1 MSEKNEFSMLDAF
14 MALNQL
20 DDDSVSDMIKPRAKT
35 SRSKSLGRKALREGR
50 SYPLNSADSTLE
62 SAKAFLKENDDIQL
76 EVIDPDADSL
86 EHVKDKIE
94 YVGQMILRC
103 KRCQANKF
111 IEMDKLVEDPET
123 EDVYNREDECPNCK
137 TSGAGFEILGQVGK
151 FETDEVEEPASDDED
166 AAASVESEED
176 AEDANT
182 EEEEPAIEN
191 DEVNADELKFD
202 NDIEIEEEPAA
213 ESEPEDTSDEVTVT
227 SDDEEEESEPD
238 MMETS
243 TSEDDDL
250 DIDAL
255 LASLGD
261 EADPDDDLEVDDDE
275 KVKEALNEDAVV
287 LGPAFEEVQLMDELI
302 DCLANKDA
310 YFLNWI
316 HVLPECSDAEL
327 EMQLRDKNTYDY
339 IKNEFLDIYKRYRGD
354 GFVNAPKH
362 VLDYAHQLDAQ
373 NNFAFAENR
382 NQYARES
389 YSNRKHATVTQLLE
403 AVMDSDN
410 LSEVEITNDLGRA
423 TKTIYRGSYST
434 LPADIANA
442 TCKSF
447 NTANQI
453 LSCNIDPKSCSGLLL
468 SDILDKFDDSDAEN
482 IYLYDIGTSDELYS
496 GKKRGALSEY
506 GKCSLISIDTPSI
519 VRLTIADPSVK
530 LTEKRS
536 LIRKSLVDKI
546 LEANQLSKYRI
557 NKPLSQEYW
566 INESI
571 NHREDLD
578 TIYELYVK
586 NTNQALIT
594 EFKAATGYSV
604 PLDEAFE
611 AGYAAAL
618 EELKSSGALN
628 EDVDMSA
635 MKYAVI
641 KPNGEY
647 AGVPC
652 ESAEEAREVAVQEEG
667 RAVFKLSRVAH
678 FGESY
683 DEEGNPE
690 KCDKCGTLLNDM
702 GTCPKCD
709 DGEEDYGDDDDTNEA
724 LNESKCSKYVSKE
737 CSDDVAEEIA
747 LMAMRAMKLRE
758 HEAEALEYDLK
769 DGLAINW
776 VDDFAALP
784 DTSDV
789 KKLFFTFAVSCV
801 ENEALTEAA
810 TSSVDPELA
819 AAISDSITAMLTE
832 YDLDPSDDEFTNQV
846 FADVEQNSNIDIPQD
861 KAAYNAWMSDIYDE
875 IDRQL
880 REQSST
886 KALTESLDVNQY
898 TNTALVNG
906 NIVKAYT
913 ISLKH
918 PAGDQI
924 VDVKLLKSGDKFFPV
939 IESHDGDID
948 IHTLNDYIDQ
958 CSREYR
964 AAANT
969 QQEGEDA
976 LEDIVIELL
985 DAPED
990 AIRLMNEAVVG
1001 SGAKMTADKLSELVT
1016 KEMPK
1021 ATKECGTNLKG
1032 LQAYFDGIIP
1042 ELGDGSYDQKDLKA
1056 AIIKELEKTSDI
1068 AESIISCVDR
1078 KQVSEVITECKNNS
1092 KPYTVRRSTKPGFR
1106 YDVITERNDA
1116 LVARH
1121 NADMDVALT
1130 PEEREVNQ
1138 IIARVA
1144 KDISDAI
1151 YNRYQ
1156 VEADP
1161 ALIVADIL
1169 QDLALISGDLRV
1181 EDLPDTYANRITADM
1196 YRSYTEVEAL
1206 IDTIMS
1212 VMTGQNIQS
1221 TPEQKIR
1228 RAVAALKSPAFS
1240 TENIIA
1246 GVNSPQFHRL
1256 AVAGNVPFLPASSAL
1271 MLEDCSEEDCIDRSK
1286 FDADINEY
1294 FKEAYEECVRY
1305 TTERCSINANGD
1317 ILMEGFLDSES
1328 CSTNVTFTLKPSKPI
1343 TESFSSKSDQRAFF
1357 ESLSYIVTNNLSDEV
1372 FELTFD

>member
-1 MSEKNEFSMLDAF
+1 MSEKNEFSMFDAF
-14 MALNQL
+14 VALNQL
-20 DDDSVSDMIKPRAKT
+20 DDDSVSDMIKPRAKN
-35 SRSKSLGRKALREGR
+35 SNSKSHGRKALREGR
-50 SYPLNSADSTLE
+50 SYPLHGPDSTLE

-111 IEMDKLVEDPET
+111 IEMDKLVEDPDT

-151 FETDEVEEPASDDED
+151 FETDTPEAEEPASDDEN
-166 AAASVESEED
+166 AEASAESEEA
-176 AEDANT
+176 AEDTNT
-182 EEEEPAIEN
+182 EDAPSIEN

-202 NDIEIEEEPAA
+202 NDIEPEEEPAA
-213 ESEPEDTSDEVTVT
+213 ESESEDTSDEVTVS
-227 SDDEEEESEPD
+227 SDEEESEPD
-238 MMETS
+238 MMETT

-287 LGPAFEEVQLMDELI
+287 LSPAFEEVQLMDELI
-302 DCLANKDA
+302 DCLANRDA

-362 VLDYAHQLDAQ
+362 VLDYAHQIDAQ
-373 NNFAFAENR
+373 NNLAFAENR

-389 YSNRKHATVTQLLE
+389 YSTRKHATVTQLLE

-410 LSEVEITNDLGRA
+410 INEVEITNDLGRA
-423 TKTIYRGSYST
+423 IKTIYRGSYST

-468 SDILDKFDDSDAEN
+468 SDILDKFDDSEAEN
-482 IYLYDIGTSDELYS
+482 IYLYDIGTSEELYS

-519 VRLTIADPSVK
+519 VRLTISDPSVK
-530 LTEKRS
+530 LIENRS
-536 LIRKSLVDKI
+536 LMRKSLVDKI

-618 EELKSSGALN
+618 EELKSSG
-628 EDVDMSA
+628 
-635 MKYAVI
+635 VI
-641 KPNGEY
+641 K
-647 AGVPC
+647 
-652 ESAEEAREVAVQEEG
+652 ESVADMNK
-667 RAVFKLSRVAH
+667 RC
-678 FGESY
+678 
-683 DEEGNPE
+683 E
-690 KCDKCGTLLNDM
+690 KCNTLLNDG

-724 LNESKCSKYVSKE
+724 LNESKCSEYVSKE

-789 KKLFFTFAVSCV
+789 KKLFFTQAVSCV
-801 ENEALTEAA
+801 ENESLTEATA
-810 TSSVDPELA
+810 SSVDPELA

-832 YDLDPSDDEFTNQV
+832 YDLDPSDDEFANQV
-846 FADVEQNSNIDIPQD
+846 FSDVEQNSNIDIPQD
-861 KAAYNAWMSDIYDE
+861 EAAYNAWMSDIYDE
-875 IDRQL
+875 IERQL
-880 REQSST
+880 SEQSST

-898 TNTALVNG
+898 TNTALMNG

-924 VDVKLLKSGDKFFPV
+924 IDVKLLKSGDKFFPV

-958 CSREYR
+958 CSQEYR
-964 AAANT
+964 GEFAT

-1001 SGAKMTADKLSELVT
+1001 SGAKMSADKLSELVA

-1021 ATKECGTNLKG
+1021 ATKECGTSLKG

-1042 ELGDGSYDQKDLKA
+1042 ELGNGSYDQKDLKA
-1056 AIIKELEKTSDI
+1056 TIIKELEKTSDI

-1116 LVARH
+1116 LIMRH
-1121 NADMDVALT
+1121 NADMEAALT

-1138 IIARVA
+1138 NIARVA

-1151 YNRYQ
+1151 YNRYH

-1169 QDLALISGDLRV
+1169 QDLALISGELRV
-1181 EDLPDTYANRITADM
+1181 EDLPDTYANRVTADM
-1196 YRSYTEVEAL
+1196 YRSYTEMEEIVDL
-1206 IDTIMS
+1206 IMS
-1212 VMTGQNIQS
+1212 MMTGQTIHS

-1228 RAVAALKSPAFS
+1228 RAVAMLKGPAFS

-1246 GVNSPQFHRL
+1246 GINSPQFHRL

-1271 MLEDCSEEDCIDRSK
+1271 MLEDCSEKDCIDRSK
-1286 FDADINEY
+1286 FDAYINEY

-1305 TTERCSINANGD
+1305 TTDRCSIAPNGN

-1328 CSTNVTFTLKPSKPI
+1328 YSTNVTFTLKPSKPI
-1343 TESFSSKSDQRAFF
+1343 TESFSSKSDQRAFL
-1357 ESLSYIVTNNLSDEV
+1357 ESLSYTVTNNLSEEV
-1372 FELTFD
+1372 FGLTFD

>member
-1 MSEKNEFSMLDAF
+1 MSEKNEFSMFDAF
-14 MALNQL
+14 VALNQL
-20 DDDSVSDMIKPRAKT
+20 DDESVSDMIKPRAKN
-35 SRSKSLGRKALREGR
+35 SKSRGRKALREGR
-50 SYPLNSADSTLE
+50 SYPLHGPDSTLE

-151 FETDEVEEPASDDED
+151 FETAEAEDEESASDDEN
-166 AAASVESEED
+166 AEASAESEED
-176 AEDANT
+176 AQDQDTNT
-182 EEEEPAIEN
+182 EDEPSIEN
-191 DEVNADELKFD
+191 DEVDADELKFD
-202 NDIEIEEEPAA
+202 NDIEPEEEPAA
-213 ESEPEDTSDEVTVT
+213 ESEPEDTSDEVTVS
-227 SDDEEEESEPD
+227 SDEEESEPD
-238 MMETS
+238 MMETT

-287 LGPAFEEVQLMDELI
+287 LSPAFEEVQLMDELI
-302 DCLANKDA
+302 DCLANRDA

-362 VLDYAHQLDAQ
+362 VLDYAHQIDAQ

-389 YSNRKHATVTQLLE
+389 YSTRKHATVTQLLE

-410 LSEVEITNDLGRA
+410 LNEVEITNDLGRA
-423 TKTIYRGSYST
+423 IKTIYRGSYST

-468 SDILDKFDDSDAEN
+468 SDILDKFDDREADN
-482 IYLYDIGTSDELYS
+482 IYLYDIDTSEELYS

-519 VRLTIADPSVK
+519 VRLTISDPSVK
-530 LTEKRS
+530 LTENRS
-536 LIRKSLVDKI
+536 LIRKGLVDKI

-618 EELKSSGALN
+618 EELKSSGAIK
-628 EDVDMSA
+628 ESVADMN
-635 MKYAVI
+635 KR
-641 KPNGEY
+641 
-647 AGVPC
+647 C
-652 ESAEEAREVAVQEEG
+652 
-667 RAVFKLSRVAH
+667 
-678 FGESY
+678 
-683 DEEGNPE
+683 E
-690 KCDKCGTLLNDM
+690 KCNTLLNDG

-724 LNESKCSKYVSKE
+724 LNESKCSEYVSKE

-789 KKLFFTFAVSCV
+789 KKLFFTQAVSCV
-801 ENEALTEAA
+801 ENESLIESAA
-810 TSSVDPELA
+810 SSVDPELA

-832 YDLDPSDDEFTNQV
+832 YNLDPSDDEFANQV
-846 FADVEQNSNIDIPQD
+846 FSDVEQNSNIDIPQD
-861 KAAYNAWMSDIYDE
+861 KDAYNAWMSDIYDE
-875 IDRQL
+875 IERQL
-880 REQSST
+880 SEQSST

-924 VDVKLLKSGDKFFPV
+924 IDVKLLKSGDKFFPV

-958 CSREYR
+958 CSQEYR
-964 AAANT
+964 GEFAT

-990 AIRLMNEAVVG
+990 AIRLMNEAVIG
-1001 SGAKMTADKLSELVT
+1001 TGAKMSADKLSELVA

-1021 ATKECGTNLKG
+1021 ATKECGTSLTG

-1042 ELGDGSYDQKDLKA
+1042 ELGNGSYDQKDLKA

-1116 LVARH
+1116 LIVRH
-1121 NADMDVALT
+1121 NADMEAALT

-1138 IIARVA
+1138 NIARVA

-1151 YNRYQ
+1151 YNRYH

-1169 QDLALISGDLRV
+1169 QDLALISGDLNV
-1181 EDLPDTYANRITADM
+1181 EDLPDTYANRVTADM
-1196 YRSYTEVEAL
+1196 YRSYTEMEEIVDL
-1206 IDTIMS
+1206 IMS
-1212 VMTGQNIQS
+1212 MMTGQTIHS

-1228 RAVAALKSPAFS
+1228 RAVAMLKGPAFS

-1246 GVNSPQFHRL
+1246 GINSPQFHRL
-1256 AVAGNVPFLPASSAL
+1256 AVAGDVPFLPASAAL
-1271 MLEDCSEEDCIDRSK
+1271 MLEDCSEEDCIDRAK

-1305 TTERCSINANGD
+1305 TTERCSIASNGD

-1343 TESFSSKSDQRAFF
+1343 TESFSSKSDQRAFL
-1357 ESLSYIVTNNLSDEV
+1357 ESLSYTVTNNLSEEV
-1372 FELTFD
+1372 FGLTFD

>member
-1 MSEKNEFSMLDAF
+1 MSEKNEFSMFDAF
-14 MALNQL
+14 VALNQL
-20 DDDSVSDMIKPRAKT
+20 DDDSVSDMIKPRAKN
-35 SRSKSLGRKALREGR
+35 SNSKSHGRKALREGR
-50 SYPLNSADSTLE
+50 SYPLHGPDSTLE

-111 IEMDKLVEDPET
+111 IEMDKLVEDPDT

-137 TSGAGFEILGQVGK
+137 ISGAGFEILGQVGK
-151 FETDEVEEPASDDED
+151 FETDTPEAEEPASGDANAEASAESDEAAEDTNTED
-166 AAASVESEED
+166 APS
-176 AEDANT
+176 
-182 EEEEPAIEN
+182 IEN

-202 NDIEIEEEPAA
+202 NDIEPEEEPAA
-213 ESEPEDTSDEVTVT
+213 ESEPEDTSDEVTVS
-227 SDDEEEESEPD
+227 SDEEESEPD
-238 MMETS
+238 MMETT

-287 LGPAFEEVQLMDELI
+287 LSPAFEEVQLMDELI
-302 DCLANKDA
+302 DCLANRDA

-362 VLDYAHQLDAQ
+362 VLDYAHQIDTQ

-389 YSNRKHATVTQLLE
+389 YSTRKHATVTQLLE

-423 TKTIYRGSYST
+423 IKTIYRGSYST
-434 LPADIANA
+434 LPTDIANA

-447 NTANQI
+447 NTANHV

-468 SDILDKFDDSDAEN
+468 SDILDKFDDSEAEN
-482 IYLYDIGTSDELYS
+482 IYLYDIDTSEELYS

-519 VRLTIADPSVK
+519 VRLTISDPSVK
-530 LTEKRS
+530 LTENRS

-618 EELKSSGALN
+618 EELKSSGAIK
-628 EDVDMSA
+628 ESVADMN
-635 MKYAVI
+635 KR
-641 KPNGEY
+641 
-647 AGVPC
+647 C
-652 ESAEEAREVAVQEEG
+652 
-667 RAVFKLSRVAH
+667 
-678 FGESY
+678 
-683 DEEGNPE
+683 E
-690 KCDKCGTLLNDM
+690 KCNTLLNDG

-709 DGEEDYGDDDDTNEA
+709 DGEEDYGDDDDTNES
-724 LNESKCSKYVSKE
+724 LNESKCSEYVSKE

-789 KKLFFTFAVSCV
+789 KKLFFTQAVSCV
-801 ENEALTEAA
+801 ENESLTEAA
-810 TSSVDPELA
+810 ASSVSPELA

-832 YDLDPSDDEFTNQV
+832 YDLDPSDDEFANQV
-846 FADVEQNSNIDIPQD
+846 FSDIEQNSNIDIPQD

-880 REQSST
+880 SEQSST
-886 KALTESLDVNQY
+886 KGLTESLDTDQY
-898 TNTALVNG
+898 INTTLVDDTV
-906 NIVKAYT
+906 VKAYT

-924 VDVKLLKSGDKFFPV
+924 IDVKLLKSGDKFFPV

-958 CSREYR
+958 CSQEYR
-964 AAANT
+964 GEFAT

-990 AIRLMNEAVVG
+990 AIRLMNEAVIG
-1001 SGAKMTADKLSELVT
+1001 TGAKMSADKLSELVA

-1021 ATKECGTNLKG
+1021 AVKECGTSLKG

-1042 ELGDGSYDQKDLKA
+1042 ELDDGSYDQKDLKA

-1116 LVARH
+1116 LIVRH
-1121 NADMDVALT
+1121 NADMEAALT

-1138 IIARVA
+1138 NIARVA

-1169 QDLALISGDLRV
+1169 QDLALISGELRV
-1181 EDLPDTYANRITADM
+1181 EDLPDTYANRVTADM
-1196 YRSYTEVEAL
+1196 YRSYTEMEEIVDL
-1206 IDTIMS
+1206 IMS
-1212 VMTGQNIQS
+1212 MMTGQTIHS

-1228 RAVAALKSPAFS
+1228 RAVAMLKGPAFS

-1246 GVNSPQFHRL
+1246 GINSPQFHRL
-1256 AVAGNVPFLPASSAL
+1256 AVAGDVPFLPASAAL
-1271 MLEDCSEEDCIDRSK
+1271 MLEDCSEEDCIDRAK
-1286 FDADINEY
+1286 FDAYINEY

-1305 TTERCSINANGD
+1305 TTERCSIASNGD

-1343 TESFSSKSDQRAFF
+1343 TESFSSKSDQRAFL
-1357 ESLSYIVTNNLSDEV
+1357 ESLSYTVTNNLSEEV
-1372 FELTFD
+1372 FGLTFD

>member
-14 MALNQL
+14 VALNQL

-50 SYPLNSADSTLE
+50 SYPLHGTSAELD

-151 FETDEVEEPASDDED
+151 FETAEAEEPASDDED
-166 AAASVESEED
+166 AAASAESEED
-176 AEDANT
+176 AKDANT
-182 EEEEPAIEN
+182 EEEPDIEN

-202 NDIEIEEEPAA
+202 NDIETEEEPAA
-213 ESEPEDTSDEVTVT
+213 ESEPEDTSDEVIVS
-227 SDDEEEESEPD
+227 SDDEEESEPD
-238 MMETS
+238 MMETN

-327 EMQLRDKNTYDY
+327 AMQLRDKNTYDY

-373 NNFAFAENR
+373 NNFAFAENT

-389 YSNRKHATVTQLLE
+389 YRTRKHDTVTQLLE

-468 SDILDKFDDSDAEN
+468 SDILDKFDDSEAEN
-482 IYLYDIGTSDELYS
+482 IYLYDIDTSDELYS

-618 EELKSSGALN
+618 EELKTSGAIK
-628 EDVDMSA
+628 ESVADMD
-635 MKYAVI
+635 KR
-641 KPNGEY
+641 
-647 AGVPC
+647 C
-652 ESAEEAREVAVQEEG
+652 
-667 RAVFKLSRVAH
+667 
-678 FGESY
+678 
-683 DEEGNPE
+683 E
-690 KCDKCGTLLNDM
+690 KCNTLLNDG

-724 LNESKCSKYVSKE
+724 LNESKCSEYVSKE

-801 ENEALTEAA
+801 ENEALTEAT

-832 YDLDPSDDEFTNQV
+832 YDLDPSDDEFANQV
-846 FADVEQNSNIDIPQD
+846 FADIEQNSNIDIPQD

-880 REQSST
+880 SEQSGT
-886 KALTESLDVNQY
+886 KALTESLDIDQY
-898 TNTALVNG
+898 INSTLVND
-906 NIVKAYT
+906 NVVKAYT
-913 ISLKH
+913 VSLKH

-924 VDVKLLKSGDKFFPV
+924 IDVKLLKSGDKFFPV
-939 IESHDGDID
+939 IESRDGDID

-990 AIRLMNEAVVG
+990 AIRLMNEAVIG
-1001 SGAKMTADKLSELVT
+1001 SGAKMTADKLSELVAQ
-1016 KEMPK
+1016 EMPK

-1116 LVARH
+1116 LIVRH
-1121 NADMDVALT
+1121 NADMEAALT

-1138 IIARVA
+1138 NIARVA
-1144 KDISDAI
+1144 KDIADAI

-1181 EDLPDTYANRITADM
+1181 EDLPDTYANRVTADM
-1196 YRSYTEVEAL
+1196 YRSYTEMEEMVDL
-1206 IDTIMS
+1206 IMS
-1212 VMTGQNIQS
+1212 MMTGQTIHS
-1221 TPEQKIR
+1221 TPEHKIR
-1228 RAVAALKSPAFS
+1228 RAVAMLKGPAFS

-1343 TESFSSKSDQRAFF
+1343 TESFSSKSDQRAFL

>member
-14 MALNQL
+14 VALNQL

-50 SYPLNSADSTLE
+50 SYPLHSADSTLE

-137 TSGAGFEILGQVGK
+137 TCGAGFEILGQVGK
-151 FETDEVEEPASDDED
+151 FETAEAEEPASDDED
-166 AAASVESEED
+166 AVASAESEED
-176 AEDANT
+176 TEDANT
-182 EEEEPAIEN
+182 EEEPAIEN

-213 ESEPEDTSDEVTVT
+213 ESEPEDTSDEVIVT

-238 MMETS
+238 MMETD

-389 YSNRKHATVTQLLE
+389 YSTRKHATVTQLLE

-468 SDILDKFDDSDAEN
+468 SDILDKFDDSESEN
-482 IYLYDIGTSDELYS
+482 IYLYDIDTSDELYS

-536 LIRKSLVDKI
+536 LVRKSLVDKI

-618 EELKSSGALN
+618 KELKKDFAAIKESVA
-628 EDVDMSA
+628 DMD
-635 MKYAVI
+635 KR
-641 KPNGEY
+641 
-647 AGVPC
+647 C
-652 ESAEEAREVAVQEEG
+652 
-667 RAVFKLSRVAH
+667 
-678 FGESY
+678 
-683 DEEGNPE
+683 E
-690 KCDKCGTLLNDM
+690 KCNTLLNDG

-737 CSDDVAEEIA
+737 CPDDVAEEIA

-832 YDLDPSDDEFTNQV
+832 YDLDPSDDEFANQV
-846 FADVEQNSNIDIPQD
+846 FSDVEQNSNIDIPQD
-861 KAAYNAWMSDIYDE
+861 EDAYNAWMSDIYDE

-880 REQSST
+880 SEQSST

-958 CSREYR
+958 CSSEYR
-964 AAANT
+964 SGFET
-969 QQEGEDA
+969 QQEGEEV

-1001 SGAKMTADKLSELVT
+1001 SGAKMDANKLSKLVA

-1021 ATKECGTNLKG
+1021 ATKECGTSLKG

-1042 ELGDGSYDQKDLKA
+1042 ELGTGSYDQKDLKA
-1056 AIIKELEKTSDI
+1056 AIIKELEKKSDV

-1121 NADMDVALT
+1121 NIDMEVALT

-1212 VMTGQNIQS
+1212 VMTGQTIQS

-1228 RAVAALKSPAFS
+1228 RAVAMLKGPAFS

-1343 TESFSSKSDQRAFF
+1343 TESFSSKSDQRAFL
-1357 ESLSYIVTNNLSDEV
+1357 ESLSYVVTNNLSAEV
-1372 FELTFD
+1372 FELTFA

>member
-35 SRSKSLGRKALREGR
+35 SHAKSQGRRSLREGR
-50 SYPLNSADSTLE
+50 SYPLHGSDSTLE
-62 SAKAFLKENDDIQL
+62 AAKSFLKENDDIQL

-151 FETDEVEEPASDDED
+151 FETDTPEAEEPAPDGED
-166 AAASVESEED
+166 PAASDESEE
-176 AEDANT
+176 APEEAGT
-182 EEEEPAIEN
+182 EEEPAIEN
-191 DEVNADELKFD
+191 DEVNPDELKFD
-202 NDIEIEEEPAA
+202 NDVETEEEPAA
-213 ESEPEDTSDEVTVT
+213 ESEPEAASDEVEVS
-227 SDDEEEESEPD
+227 SDDEEESEPD
-238 MMETS
+238 MMETD

-255 LASLGD
+255 LANLGD

-287 LGPAFEEVQLMDELI
+287 LSPAFEEVQLMDELI

-316 HVLPECSDAEL
+316 HVLPECSDSEL

-339 IKNEFLDIYKRYRGD
+339 IKSEFLDIYKRYRGD
-354 GFVNAPKH
+354 GFVNAPQH

-373 NNFAFAENR
+373 NNFAFAENTYIDA
-382 NQYARES
+382 NES
-389 YSNRKHATVTQLLE
+389 YSTRKHATVTQLLE
-403 AVMDSDN
+403 AVMDSDRI
-410 LSEVEITNDLGRA
+410 SEVEITNDLGKA

-442 TCKSF
+442 ACKSF

-453 LSCNIDPKSCSGLLL
+453 LSCNIDPKNCSGLLL
-468 SDILDKFDDSDAEN
+468 SDILDKFDDQEAEN
-482 IYLYDIGTSDELYS
+482 IYLYDIDTSEEIYT
-496 GKKRGALSEY
+496 GKKRGALSQY
-506 GKCSLISIDTPSI
+506 GKCSLISIDTPAV
-519 VRLTIADPSVK
+519 VRLTIADPSVTLK
-530 LTEKRS
+530 EDRTLT
-536 LIRKSLVDKI
+536 RKTLVDKI

-571 NHREDLD
+571 NRREDLD
-578 TIYELYVK
+578 TIYDLYVK

-618 EELKSSGALN
+618 EELKGSGAIK
-628 EDVDMSA
+628 ESVADMN
-635 MKYAVI
+635 KR
-641 KPNGEY
+641 
-647 AGVPC
+647 C
-652 ESAEEAREVAVQEEG
+652 
-667 RAVFKLSRVAH
+667 
-678 FGESY
+678 
-683 DEEGNPE
+683 E
-690 KCDKCGTLLNDM
+690 KCNTLLNDG

-709 DGEEDYGDDDDTNEA
+709 DGEEDYGDDEDTNEA
-724 LNESKCSKYVSKE
+724 LTESKCSEYVSKE
-737 CSDDVAEEIA
+737 CPDDVAEEIA

-819 AAISDSITAMLTE
+819 AAISDSITAMLSE
-832 YDLDPSDDEFTNQV
+832 HDLDPSDEEFANQV
-846 FADVEQNSNIDIPQD
+846 FSDVEQNSNIDIPQD
-861 KAAYNAWMSDIYDE
+861 EDAYNAWMSDIYDE

-880 REQSST
+880 SEQSST
-886 KALTESLDVNQY
+886 KALTESIDTDQY
-898 TNTALVNG
+898 LNTTLVDDTV
-906 NIVKAYT
+906 VKAYT

-924 VDVKLLKSGDKFFPV
+924 IDVKLLKSGDKFFPV

-948 IHTLNDYIDQ
+948 IHALNDYIDQ

-964 AAANT
+964 GDFST

-985 DAPED
+985 DAPQD
-990 AIRLMNEAVVG
+990 AIRLLNEAVVG
-1001 SGAKMTADKLSELVT
+1001 TGAKMTADKLSELVAQ
-1016 KEMPK
+1016 EMPK
-1021 ATKECGTNLKG
+1021 ATKECGTSLKG

-1056 AIIKELEKTSDI
+1056 AIVKELEKTSDVS
-1068 AESIISCVDR
+1068 ESIISCVDR

-1116 LVARH
+1116 LVVRH
-1121 NADMDVALT
+1121 NADIEAALT

-1138 IIARVA
+1138 NIARVA

-1151 YNRYQ
+1151 FNRYGI
-1156 VEADP
+1156 EADP

-1181 EDLPDTYANRITADM
+1181 EDLPDTYANRVTADM
-1196 YRSYTEVEAL
+1196 YRSYSEMEDLV
-1206 IDTIMS
+1206 DMIMS
-1212 VMTGQNIQS
+1212 VMTGQTIQS
-1221 TPEQKIR
+1221 TPDQKIR
-1228 RAVAALKSPAFS
+1228 RAVAMLKGPAFS

-1256 AVAGNVPFLPASSAL
+1256 AVSGNVPFLPASSAL

-1305 TTERCSINANGD
+1305 TTERCSIAPNGN

-1328 CSTNVTFTLKPSKPI
+1328 YSTNVTFTLKPSKPI
-1343 TESFSSKSDQRAFF
+1343 TESFSSTSDQRAFL
-1357 ESLSYIVTNNLSDEV
+1357 ESLSYTVTNNLSDEV
-1372 FELTFD
+1372 FQLTFN

>member
-35 SRSKSLGRKALREGR
+35 SRSNSHGRKALREGR
-50 SYPLNSADSTLE
+50 SYPLHGADSTLE

-111 IEMDKLVEDPET
+111 IEMDKLVEDPDA

-151 FETDEVEEPASDDED
+151 FETEAPEAEEPASDDEN
-166 AAASVESEED
+166 AEASAESEEA

-182 EEEEPAIEN
+182 EDETAIEN
-191 DEVNADELKFD
+191 DEVNVDELKFD
-202 NDIEIEEEPAA
+202 NDIEFEEEPAA
-213 ESEPEDTSDEVTVT
+213 ESEPKAASDEVIVS
-227 SDDEEEESEPD
+227 SDEEESEPD
-238 MMETS
+238 MMDTN

-250 DIDAL
+250 DIDAI

-275 KVKEALNEDAVV
+275 KVKEALNEDAID
-287 LGPAFEEVQLMDELI
+287 LSPAFEEVQLMDELI
-302 DCLANKDA
+302 DCLANRDA

-362 VLDYAHQLDAQ
+362 VLDYAHQIDAQ
-373 NNFAFAENR
+373 NNFAFADNR
-382 NQYARES
+382 NEYANES
-389 YSNRKHATVTQLLE
+389 YSTRKHATVTQLLE

-410 LSEVEITNDLGRA
+410 LSEVEITNDLGKA
-423 TKTIYRGSYST
+423 IKTIYRGAYST

-447 NTANQI
+447 NTANHV
-453 LSCNIDPKSCSGLLL
+453 LSCNIDPKNCSGLLL
-468 SDILDKFDDSDAEN
+468 SDILDKFDDSEAEN
-482 IYLYDIGTSDELYS
+482 IYLYDIDTSEELYK

-519 VRLTIADPSVK
+519 VCLTISDPSVK
-530 LTEKRS
+530 LTENRS
-536 LIRKSLVDKI
+536 LMRKSLVDKI

-557 NKPLSQEYW
+557 NKPFSQEYW

-586 NTNQALIT
+586 NTNQPLIT

-618 EELKSSGALN
+618 EELKSS
-628 EDVDMSA
+628 
-635 MKYAVI
+635 AVI
-641 KPNGEY
+641 K
-647 AGVPC
+647 
-652 ESAEEAREVAVQEEG
+652 ESVADMNK
-667 RAVFKLSRVAH
+667 RC
-678 FGESY
+678 
-683 DEEGNPE
+683 E
-690 KCDKCGTLLNDM
+690 KCNTLLNDG

-709 DGEEDYGDDDDTNEA
+709 DGEEDYGDDDTSEA
-724 LNESKCSKYVSKE
+724 LNESKCSEYVSKE

-784 DTSDV
+784 DSSDV
-789 KKLFFTFAVSCV
+789 KNLFFTQAVSCV
-801 ENEALTEAA
+801 ENESVTEAA
-810 TSSVDPELA
+810 AFSIDPELS

-832 YDLDPSDDEFTNQV
+832 YDMDPSDDEFANQV
-846 FADVEQNSNIDIPQD
+846 FADIEQNSNVDIPQEKD
-861 KAAYNAWMSDIYDE
+861 AYNAWMSDIYDE

-880 REQSST
+880 SEQSNT
-886 KALTESLDVNQY
+886 PGLTESLDTDQY
-898 TNTALVNG
+898 INTTLVDDAV
-906 NIVKAYT
+906 VKAYT

-918 PAGDQI
+918 PTGDQI
-924 VDVKLLKSGDKFFPV
+924 VDVKLLKSRDKFFPT
-939 IESHDGDID
+939 IESHDSDID
-948 IHTLNDYIDQ
+948 IYTLNDYIDQ
-958 CSREYR
+958 CSATYR
-964 AAANT
+964 AGFNT

-985 DAPED
+985 DAPKT

-1001 SGAKMTADKLSELVT
+1001 TGAKMSTDKLSKLIAQ
-1016 KEMPK
+1016 EMPK
-1021 ATKECGTNLKG
+1021 AVKECGTKLKG
-1032 LQAYFDGIIP
+1032 LQAYFDGILP

-1056 AIIKELEKTSDI
+1056 AIIKELEKTSDVT
-1068 AESIISCVDR
+1068 EGIISCVDR

-1116 LVARH
+1116 LIVRH
-1121 NADMDVALT
+1121 DADMEAALT

-1138 IIARVA
+1138 NIARVA

-1169 QDLALISGDLRV
+1169 QDLALISGDLNV
-1181 EDLPDTYANRITADM
+1181 EDLPDTYANRVTADM
-1196 YRSYTEVEAL
+1196 YRSYSEMEEMVDL
-1206 IDTIMS
+1206 IMS
-1212 VMTGQNIQS
+1212 VMTGQTIQS

-1228 RAVAALKSPAFS
+1228 RAVAMLKGPAFS

-1256 AVAGNVPFLPASSAL
+1256 AVAGDVPFLPASSAL
-1271 MLEDCSEEDCIDRSK
+1271 MLEECSEEDCIDRAK

-1305 TTERCSINANGD
+1305 ITERCSIASNGD
-1317 ILMEGFLDSES
+1317 ILMEGFLDGES

-1343 TESFSSKSDQRAFF
+1343 TESFSSKSDQRAFL
-1357 ESLSYIVTNNLSDEV
+1357 ESLSYTVTNNLSEEV
-1372 FELTFD
+1372 FELTFN

>member
-1 MSEKNEFSMLDAF
+1 MSEKNEFSMFDAF
-14 MALNQL
+14 VALNQL
-20 DDDSVSDMIKPRAKT
+20 DDDSVSNMIKPRAKN
-35 SRSKSLGRKALREGR
+35 SNSKSHGRKALREGR
-50 SYPLNSADSTLE
+50 SYPLHGPDSTLE

-111 IEMDKLVEDPET
+111 IEMDKLVEDPDT

-151 FETDEVEEPASDDED
+151 FETDTPEAEEPASDDEN
-166 AAASVESEED
+166 AEASAESEEATED
-176 AEDANT
+176 TNTEDA
-182 EEEEPAIEN
+182 PSIEN

-202 NDIEIEEEPAA
+202 NDIEPEEEPAA
-213 ESEPEDTSDEVTVT
+213 ESEPEAASDEVTVS
-227 SDDEEEESEPD
+227 SDEEESEPD
-238 MMETS
+238 MMETT

-287 LGPAFEEVQLMDELI
+287 LSPAFEEVQLMDELI
-302 DCLANKDA
+302 DCLANRDA

-362 VLDYAHQLDAQ
+362 VLDYAHQIDAQ

-389 YSNRKHATVTQLLE
+389 YSTRKHATVTQLLE

-423 TKTIYRGSYST
+423 IKTIYRGSYST

-468 SDILDKFDDSDAEN
+468 SDILDKFDDSEAEN
-482 IYLYDIGTSDELYS
+482 IYLYDIDTSEELYS

-519 VRLTIADPSVK
+519 VRLTISDPSVK
-530 LTEKRS
+530 LTENRT
-536 LIRKSLVDKI
+536 LTRKNLVDKI

-618 EELKSSGALN
+618 EELKSSGAIK
-628 EDVDMSA
+628 ESVADMN
-635 MKYAVI
+635 KR
-641 KPNGEY
+641 
-647 AGVPC
+647 C
-652 ESAEEAREVAVQEEG
+652 
-667 RAVFKLSRVAH
+667 
-678 FGESY
+678 
-683 DEEGNPE
+683 E
-690 KCDKCGTLLNDM
+690 KCNTLLNDG

-709 DGEEDYGDDDDTNEA
+709 DGEEDYGDDDTNEA
-724 LNESKCSKYVSKE
+724 LNESKCSEYVSKE

-789 KKLFFTFAVSCV
+789 KKLFFTQAVSCV
-801 ENEALTEAA
+801 ENESLTESAA
-810 TSSVDPELA
+810 SSVDPELA

-832 YDLDPSDDEFTNQV
+832 YDLDPSDDEFANQV
-846 FADVEQNSNIDIPQD
+846 FSDVEQNSNIDIPQD
-861 KAAYNAWMSDIYDE
+861 EAAYNAWMSDIYDE
-875 IDRQL
+875 IERQL
-880 REQSST
+880 SEQSST
-886 KALTESLDVNQY
+886 NALTESLDVNQY
-898 TNTALVNG
+898 TNTALMNG

-924 VDVKLLKSGDKFFPV
+924 IDVKLLKSGDKFFPV

-958 CSREYR
+958 CSQEYR
-964 AAANT
+964 GEFAT

-990 AIRLMNEAVVG
+990 AIRLMNEAVIG
-1001 SGAKMTADKLSELVT
+1001 TGAKMSADKLSELVA

-1021 ATKECGTNLKG
+1021 ATKECGTSLKG

-1116 LVARH
+1116 LIVRH
-1121 NADMDVALT
+1121 NADMEAALT

-1138 IIARVA
+1138 NIARVA

-1169 QDLALISGDLRV
+1169 QDLALISGELRV
-1181 EDLPDTYANRITADM
+1181 EDLPDTYANRVTADM
-1196 YRSYTEVEAL
+1196 YRSYSEMEEMVDL
-1206 IDTIMS
+1206 IMS
-1212 VMTGQNIQS
+1212 MMTGQTIHS

-1228 RAVAALKSPAFS
+1228 RAVAMLKGPAFS

-1246 GVNSPQFHRL
+1246 GINSPQFHRL
-1256 AVAGNVPFLPASSAL
+1256 AVAGDVPFLPASAAL
-1271 MLEDCSEEDCIDRSK
+1271 MLEDCSEEDCIDRAK

-1305 TTERCSINANGD
+1305 TTERCSIASNSD

-1343 TESFSSKSDQRAFF
+1343 TESFSSKSDQRAFL
-1357 ESLSYIVTNNLSDEV
+1357 ETLSYIVTNNLSEEV
-1372 FELTFD
+1372 FELTFN

>member
-14 MALNQL
+14 VALNQL

-50 SYPLNSADSTLE
+50 SYPLHSADSTLE

-151 FETDEVEEPASDDED
+151 FEATTAEEPASDDED
-166 AAASVESEED
+166 AAASAESEED
-176 AEDANT
+176 VEDANT
-182 EEEEPAIEN
+182 EEEPAIEN

-227 SDDEEEESEPD
+227 SDDEEEGSEPD
-238 MMETS
+238 MMETD

-339 IKNEFLDIYKRYRGD
+339 IKSEFLDIYKRYRGD

-468 SDILDKFDDSDAEN
+468 SDILDKFDDSESEN
-482 IYLYDIGTSDELYS
+482 IYLYDIDTSDELYS

-536 LIRKSLVDKI
+536 LVRKSLVDKI

-618 EELKSSGALN
+618 EELKSSGAIK
-628 EDVDMSA
+628 ESVADMD
-635 MKYAVI
+635 KR
-641 KPNGEY
+641 
-647 AGVPC
+647 C
-652 ESAEEAREVAVQEEG
+652 
-667 RAVFKLSRVAH
+667 
-678 FGESY
+678 
-683 DEEGNPE
+683 E
-690 KCDKCGTLLNDM
+690 KCNTLLNDG

-832 YDLDPSDDEFTNQV
+832 YDLDPSDDEFANQV
-846 FADVEQNSNIDIPQD
+846 FSDVEQNSNIDIPQD
-861 KAAYNAWMSDIYDE
+861 KDAYNAWMSDIYDE

-880 REQSST
+880 SEQSST

-898 TNTALVNG
+898 TNTALIND

-958 CSREYR
+958 CSNEYR
-964 AAANT
+964 SGFET
-969 QQEGEDA
+969 QQEGEDV

-1001 SGAKMTADKLSELVT
+1001 SGAKMTADKLSKLVA

-1021 ATKECGTNLKG
+1021 ATKECGTSLKG

-1042 ELGDGSYDQKDLKA
+1042 ELGTGSYDQKDLKA
-1056 AIIKELEKTSDI
+1056 AIIKELEKKSDI
-1068 AESIISCVDR
+1068 TESIISCVDR

-1144 KDISDAI
+1144 QDISEAI

-1212 VMTGQNIQS
+1212 VMTGQTIQS

-1246 GVNSPQFHRL
+1246 GINSPQFHRL

-1305 TTERCSINANGD
+1305 TTERCSINSNGD

-1343 TESFSSKSDQRAFF
+1343 TESFSSKSDQRAFL
-1357 ESLSYIVTNNLSDEV
+1357 ESLSYTVTNNLSDEV